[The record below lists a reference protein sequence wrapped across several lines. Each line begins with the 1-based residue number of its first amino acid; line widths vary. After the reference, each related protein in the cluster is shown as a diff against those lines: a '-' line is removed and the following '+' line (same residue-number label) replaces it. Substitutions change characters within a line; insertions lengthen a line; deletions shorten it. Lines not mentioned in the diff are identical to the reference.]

1 MSSIMT
7 SCFRKIQQTTLG
19 WKQAKN
25 SDKITSLMLNIT
37 SWLTFLIQPNT
48 FIYEIS
54 FYQEAKKSKLL
65 LGKNNS
71 KEDEN
76 VEGKSE
82 EQLKN
87 KFNLSNDE
95 YYSAKNSECLCN
107 PHFQIFY
114 FQDLSTNS
122 PLSIRHVLTFFSAE
136 NLV

>member
-1 MSSIMT
+1 
-7 SCFRKIQQTTLG
+7 
-19 WKQAKN
+19 
-25 SDKITSLMLNIT
+25 MLNIT
-37 SWLTFLIQPNT
+37 SWLTSVIQPST
-48 FIYEIS
+48 FIYKNS

-122 PLSIRHVLTFFSAE
+122 PPSIRYVLTFFSAE
-136 NLV
+136 NLE

>member
-1 MSSIMT
+1 
-7 SCFRKIQQTTLG
+7 
-19 WKQAKN
+19 
-25 SDKITSLMLNIT
+25 MLNIT
-37 SWLTFLIQPNT
+37 SWLTSLIQPNT
-48 FIYEIS
+48 FIYKNS

-71 KEDEN
+71 KDDEN

-95 YYSAKNSECLCN
+95 YYSAKNSECLNN

-114 FQDLSTNS
+114 FQDLRTNS
-122 PLSIRHVLTFFSAE
+122 PPSIRHVLTFFSAE